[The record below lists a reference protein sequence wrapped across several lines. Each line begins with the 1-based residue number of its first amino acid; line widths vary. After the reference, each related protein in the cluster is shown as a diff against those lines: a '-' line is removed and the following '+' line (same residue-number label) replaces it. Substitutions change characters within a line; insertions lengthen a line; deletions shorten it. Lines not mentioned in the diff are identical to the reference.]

1 MATKIPTAAGRI
13 ATLQLRPG
21 ADMPVLTASLPPDF
35 GRADVGRISAHAFD
49 LISKLTGHPCLS
61 GRFRFEIEDVFV
73 NRAISVDLAADK
85 LITG

>member
-1 MATKIPTAAGRI
+1 MATKNPTVAGRI
-13 ATLQLRPG
+13 ATLQLKPG
-21 ADMPVLTASLPPDF
+21 ADLPVLSASLPPDF
-35 GRADVGRISAHAFD
+35 SRADIGRVSAHAFD

-85 LITG
+85 LVIG